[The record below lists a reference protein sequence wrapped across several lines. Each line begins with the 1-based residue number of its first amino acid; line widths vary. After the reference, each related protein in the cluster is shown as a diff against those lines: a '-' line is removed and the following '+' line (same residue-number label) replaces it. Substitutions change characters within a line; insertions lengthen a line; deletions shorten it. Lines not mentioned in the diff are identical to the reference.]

1 MIRRPPRSTLFP
13 YTTLFRSLYRVVNP
27 LVVEPYPIR
36 VLAADCPI
44 TIVFKHSRL
53 VIFHTYVVV
62 YSALRVFQQF
72 KGTHC
77 NITTTMNYVESSIIL
92 LVNYRNVQ

>member
-1 MIRRPPRSTLFP
+1 
-13 YTTLFRSLYRVVNP
+13 VNP

-44 TIVFKHSRL
+44 TIVFRHSRL

-62 YSALRVFQQF
+62 YSAIRVFQQF

-77 NITTTMNYVESSIIL
+77 NITTTMNYVEISFIDNVSFGLGCLSIL
-92 LVNYRNVQ
+92 LIVDLSRLSATDASFIDA

>member
-1 MIRRPPRSTLFP
+1 MLSISNYLVLQADKT
-13 YTTLFRSLYRVVNP
+13 

-44 TIVFKHSRL
+44 IIVFELSRL

-62 YSALRVFQQF
+62 YDALRGSQQLEEIQL
-72 KGTHC
+72 
-77 NITTTMNYVESSIIL
+77 NIAI
-92 LVNYRNVQ
+92 